1 MAKLVYAS
9 VFAVIATIMVV
20 CMAHI
25 GRTTEQKEK
34 QVSRQIGLLF
44 IMNCI
49 YLVSLYMNHA
59 VVLEWAHCLILICE
73 VMIMYMF
80 LMFGYRFT
88 DMPFLEVKPILY
100 FVDLL
105 VGVDVVITLLNLFT
119 GKLYSFQVIELG
131 QAEKY
136 VLPELTGWYFYHIGL
151 CIVLQLVLVLLML

>member
-49 YLVSLYMNHA
+49 YVVSLFMNQV

-100 FVDLL
+100 FVALL

-136 VLPELTGWYFYHIGL
+136 VLPKLTGWYFYHIG
-151 CIVLQLVLVLLML
+151 